1 LLLSPIALAQTA
13 PEAKNVVP
21 NTAGV
26 AMNTP
31 THDKSISALLVVDP
45 YNDFISEGGKIWPPA
60 ILVRAAVMATGQ
72 LGLSVG
78 RQAQGRDRAAHQPY
92 ASHRAPL

>member
-1 LLLSPIALAQTA
+1 
-13 PEAKNVVP
+13 
-21 NTAGV
+21 
-26 AMNTP
+26 MNTP

-60 ILVRAAVMATGQ
+60 ILVRAAVMAAGQ

-78 RQAQGRDRAAHQPY
+78 WQA
-92 ASHRAPL
+92 HRVETAPLINRMRRIELRCDREGGGGRRGTHAPAH